1 MTKKIAIFMFTLLI
15 SGCSTSMATLT
26 STLAFWQNDLPL
38 QVVINIT
45 AANNINPNLDN
56 LASPLEIRV
65 YQLQD
70 SEAFNQASFIDIYND
85 DQGVLKEGVLSKR
98 NLASLLPNEK
108 RQVKLPL
115 ITETKYIAIIAAF
128 SNYREA
134 KSKAIVQI
142 TPGLPAAIDVNF
154 DGVNISITGQED

>member
-15 SGCSTSMATLT
+15 SGCST
-26 STLAFWQNDLPL
+26 LAFWQDDLPL

-56 LASPLEIRV
+56 LASPLEIRI

-70 SEAFNQASFIDIYND
+70 SEAFNQASFIDIYTD
-85 DQGVLKEGVLSKR
+85 DQGVLKAGVLSKR
-98 NLASLLPNEK
+98 NLPSLLPNEK

-115 ITETKYIAIIAAF
+115 IAETKYIAIIAAF

-142 TPGLPAAIDVNF
+142 TPGLPASVDVNF
-154 DGVNISITGQED
+154 DGINISITGQED